1 MDVMFKRTTWR
12 TLAAVVI
19 LVITVA
25 LFADYFATHPAVRHE
40 LGRTPL
46 ITLLSLL
53 GLYVIFTGSLA
64 MVNSASLRLCRK
76 KISVGENVLM
86 TMYSAVINFFGPL
99 QSGPAF
105 RALYLKKK
113 HDVKIRDYTRASF
126 VYYFFY
132 ALFSGLLLF
141 SSILKWWLVPIS
153 ILILAALH
161 YFKRNPPRK
170 LRGIEQLSL
179 DSWYYM
185 ATATLLQVGLLVAI
199 FAIELHAVA
208 PGTSFSQVLVYT
220 GAANFALF
228 VSLTP
233 GAIGFRES
241 FLLFTQKLHHI
252 DNGTIVA
259 ANTIDR
265 GVYISML
272 LILAVFIL
280 TNHTKKRLTTTAVK
294 A

>member
-12 TLAAVVI
+12 PFAAAAI

-25 LFADYFATHPAVRHE
+25 LFINFFAGHPAVRHR
-40 LGRTPL
+40 LGQTPAG
-46 ITLLSLL
+46 TLAVLL
-53 GLYVIFTGSLA
+53 GLYLIFTGSLA

-76 KISVGENVLM
+76 SISAGESLLL

-105 RALYLKKK
+105 RAIYLKKK
-113 HDVKIRDYTRASF
+113 HDVRIRDYTRASF

-141 SSILKWWLVPIS
+141 STILKWWLVPITV
-153 ILILAALH
+153 LIFAGLH
-161 YFKRNPPRK
+161 YFKNNPPDRLK
-170 LRGIEQLSL
+170 GFEQLSL
-179 DSWYYM
+179 GSWYYM

-199 FAIELHAVA
+199 FAIEVHAVA
-208 PGTSFSQVLVYT
+208 PGTSFNQVLVYT
-220 GAANFALF
+220 GAANLALF
-228 VSLTP
+228 VSFTP
-233 GAIGFRES
+233 GAIGFREA
-241 FLLFTQKLHHI
+241 FLLFTQRLHHI
-252 DNGTIVA
+252 GNGTIIA

-272 LILAVFIL
+272 LLLTVFL
-280 TNHTKKRLTTTAVK
+280 FFNHTKKRLAS
-294 A
+294 